1 MATPTRYQRW
11 RLPILNERLGQA
23 DEQEPDP
30 DPEDPTD
37 YAASTEGGA
46 VQVGIDVGVPA
57 LVQEAND
64 SMGLA
69 SPITATFG
77 ATPQIGNTLI
87 AVLMSR
93 GTTNVPVT
101 PSGWTRHAEGEVIG
115 AGFDG
120 GRQTFFY
127 KTAGASESVNVTIST
142 SATTKSLY
150 IAEWSGLGA
159 PDDAVEVNNV
169 AATTSMTVGTITPAA
184 TRGVLF
190 AGFNQS
196 SRQQTLTMTA
206 GFTESYTDIIDASG
220 PSQVFGYQIEDPFAG
235 PYTATCTS
243 SQSRGY
249 GAYVLSFAA
258 ASDEVVWYPAPQAND
273 ADTGTSAYSDVAG
286 GPCIRVALFVE
297 RLIYRMELDI
307 GQETAGSTVYEL
319 YGTDDASFATS
330 TLLGTLTFT
339 ATGSYTLDSTVL
351 SWVPTASYQ
360 YYELQHVSGGGDERE
375 VYELRL
381 YSSVSSGGGVTDHPL
396 LTGRDSTAQHPASSV
411 TLADGD
417 DWFDLGTDDVE
428 AALAEL
434 AAKAIGVDGTHGS
447 MGSTETFDAAIGWH
461 SGTLTANCTFTLTA
475 APSGTAS
482 SLFLELAQDGTG
494 GWTITLPASVVN
506 KADIEAEQDTTASE
520 TTFLVLVSRDGGTS
534 WYGGWWGGAG
544 GGVAAWTSRTRAR
557 RYPPTATTLD
567 FTGAGVAAYGHG
579 YHQDH
584 QHPRRCRVPD
594 QGQLTTRHK
603 RTAGDYTINSTT
615 MANRDTA
622 DTVATYQHSAARR
635 GAGRLLL
642 AWCSEATTA
651 SLRRGVHRD
660 GLVRRLLGHV
670 RAARPTSASAHGSAP
685 RARPIS
691 LRVTIALVGDIGSAH
706 DDAARVP
713 QRIDGDAQG
722 AARSSAYARVL
733 VGEEHC

>member
-220 PSQVFGYQIEDPFAG
+220 PSQVFGYQIVDPFAG

-534 WYGGWWGGAG
+534 WYGGWWGSGGGSG
-544 GGVAAWTSRTRAR
+544 GGVDVEDEGTPLST
-557 RYPPTATTLD
+557 TATTLN
-567 FTGAGVAAYGHG
+567 FTGAGVAATGSGTTKTITITQGTGPGTELDYVEKTIE
-579 YHQDH
+579 H
-584 QHPRRCRVPD
+584 QHHRNDGGHRQHGRYQQFGELQRQRCGADRV
-594 QGQLTTRHK
+594 LHTRC
-603 RTAGDYTINSTT
+603 S
-615 MANRDTA
+615 
-622 DTVATYQHSAARR
+622 
-635 GAGRLLL
+635 GAGYEHRFRDVL
-642 AWCSEATTA
+642 
-651 SLRRGVHRD
+651 SL
-660 GLVRRLLGHV
+660 
-670 RAARPTSASAHGSAP
+670 
-685 RARPIS
+685 
-691 LRVTIALVGDIGSAH
+691 
-706 DDAARVP
+706 
-713 QRIDGDAQG
+713 
-722 AARSSAYARVL
+722 
-733 VGEEHC
+733 